1 MSRADAEVAELPTDT
16 GARLRRQRES
26 DGLTEQQVA
35 ERLNLDTRV
44 VEALECNDYAALG
57 APVFARGHL
66 RRYAALLGIAEH
78 EILGTFDSSKDRL
91 SQPTLVP
98 KSRTEMLPA
107 RGRGVSP
114 WVVGGALLFLAA
126 AGIAAYVSA
135 YGLRLPGT
143 FDASAPEAASGPTT
157 PMDAGSAAAGTGSAQ
172 QGRDATQSAPAQATG
187 GAAASAPRGQVA
199 LVFEFTTD
207 CWVEVYDSAGRVVLY
222 DLGQAGTQRAVAGA
236 APLSVTVG
244 NARGVALS
252 VGGRRVRVPAP
263 PPGQTVVRFNVGA
276 DGSTR

>member
-1 MSRADAEVAELPTDT
+1 MNRADAELAELPTDT

-44 VEALECNDYAALG
+44 VEALESNDYAALG

-78 EILGTFDSSKDRL
+78 EILGTFDGSRDRL

-98 KSRTEMLPA
+98 KSRTEMMPA

-114 WVVGGALLFLAA
+114 WVVGGALLFLVA

-143 FDASAPEAASGPTT
+143 VDASPPEAASGPTT
-157 PMDAGSAAAGTGSAQ
+157 PVDAGSAAARDGSRQ
-172 QGRDATQSAPAQATG
+172 QDPDATQPARAQAAG
-187 GAAASAPRGQVA
+187 AAAASAPQGRVA
-199 LVFEFTTD
+199 VVFEFTTD